1 MSWAAPFLSLRVP
14 RVQRAAVVGMCVCVS
29 APWRQRDRDS
39 LLTAA
44 PPRCPPK
51 MFWKTARPA
60 PLSSPSHR
68 TMSCPSARLHLACG
82 RHSSPSRGLHRERRG
97 ADHCSVAARKARLG
111 RGLWRPAPRS
121 SSLPAPHL
129 PPRALMH
136 ATSPVSP
143 SLASPVPL
151 TPLVLSAVPAPVAE
165 RGGHPLWALPAQ
177 PRAAVPRGHLLPRRC
192 TAPLLRSPALDAP
205 ARA

>member
-1 MSWAAPFLSLRVP
+1 
-14 RVQRAAVVGMCVCVS
+14 MCVCQLLGRRKGRRL
-29 APWRQRDRDS
+29 APDGS
-39 LLTAA
+39 SPAVPA
-44 PPRCPPK
+44 EV
-51 MFWKTARPA
+51 FWKAARPA
-60 PLSSPSHR
+60 PLSSPSHQ
-68 TMSCPSARLHLACG
+68 TMSCPSARLHLASG
-82 RHSSPSRGLHRERRG
+82 PPVAGGHSSPSHGLHRERRG

-151 TPLVLSAVPAPVAE
+151 TPLVLSAVPAPVSE

-192 TAPLLRSPALDAP
+192 TAPLLHSPALDAP